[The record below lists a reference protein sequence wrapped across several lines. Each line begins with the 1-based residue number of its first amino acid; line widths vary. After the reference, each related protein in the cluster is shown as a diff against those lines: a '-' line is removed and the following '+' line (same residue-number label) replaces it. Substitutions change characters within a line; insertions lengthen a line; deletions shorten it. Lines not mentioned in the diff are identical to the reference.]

1 MKTILSIVLMT
12 GASLISC
19 AENSTPLPNPG
30 FEDGDKM
37 WSFGDS
43 TSKLAP
49 EAAHEGKAGLR
60 VGDEEYNSDP
70 GSVTSARLQ
79 VKPGQDITLSFWAR
93 GKNKSSG
100 AYIYFYDSNGKVI
113 AKPQPALWPVNE
125 DGQWHQ
131 YSLKEKS
138 PANASSV
145 AVWVHF
151 SPGNIG
157 ITDYDDFSF
166 AGIDADAK
174 PIPPAPSRTKQKEKG
189 AAKDLPPRKEP
200 AVIILKFDDLKQV
213 NGKVHP
219 SWQKISDFLES
230 RKIKGAFGMTCD
242 TLPDAKPEYV
252 GWIKSRHDSGAIE
265 FWFHG
270 WDHAC
275 HDEGGKSFS
284 EFDTRSYEEQK
295 SRFDKSQKLALE
307 KLGFAFETFG
317 PGGGGSGQ
325 HFDAN
330 TCKVMQDDPH
340 MKAWLYNKPM
350 DDDGKKLQDAGKVTI
365 LDRVWDVN
373 TEGAVG
379 VPDSKKLIAGYK
391 NHPDRKY
398 FVLQGHPAMWAG
410 PRFDEFVRIID
421 FLQEQ
426 KCVFMTP
433 MEYVKYVKEGKDK

>member
-1 MKTILSIVLMT
+1 MKTFWTIFFILSSVVVYAADTNL
-12 GASLISC
+12 
-19 AENSTPLPNPG
+19 LPNPG

-43 TSKLAP
+43 TSILTA
-49 EAAHEGKAGLR
+49 EAAHEGKSGLR
-60 VGDEEYNSDP
+60 VGDDEYNADP
-70 GSVTSARLQ
+70 GSVTSAKLP
-79 VKPGQDITLSFWAR
+79 VHPGQEVTLSFWAK

-113 AKPQPALWPVNE
+113 SKPQPALWPANE

-131 YSLKEKS
+131 YSLKETA
-138 PANASSV
+138 PANGASV

-166 AGIDADAK
+166 SGISPDVKAVPPVPPRARAK
-174 PIPPAPSRTKQKEKG
+174 PREETKVPA
-189 AAKDLPPRKEP
+189 PRKEP

-242 TLPDAKPEYV
+242 TLQDAKPEYV
-252 GWIKSRHDSGAIE
+252 NWIKSRHDSGATE

-270 WDHAC
+270 WDHAT
-275 HDEGGKSFS
+275 HNENGKSLS

-295 SRFDKSQKLALE
+295 SRFDRSQKLALE

-325 HFDAN
+325 HFDAG

-340 MKAWLYNKPM
+340 MKAWLYPKPI
-350 DDDGKKLQDAGKVTI
+350 DEDGKKLQEAGKVTI
-365 LDRVWDVN
+365 LDRVWEVN

-379 VPDSKKLIAGYK
+379 VPDSKKLIAGY
-391 NHPDRKY
+391 NRNPERKY

-410 PRFDEFVRIID
+410 PRFDEFVKIID

-433 MEYVKYVKEGKDK
+433 MEYVKSVKGVK